1 MRHEFSPLCSLPSL
15 LLPTLTLEG
24 QKWQLAGPEE
34 GDQGKMGN
42 ALWPTQQHQ
51 GQGTRQV
58 PLILEPESARSF
70 GELGNPV
77 PADFLPPCSPNKT
90 L

>member
-1 MRHEFSPLCSLPSL
+1 MRHEFSLLCFLPSP
-15 LLPTLTLEG
+15 LLPTLTLED
-24 QKWQLAGPEE
+24 QKWQLARPEE
-34 GDQGKMGN
+34 GDQGKMGT

-58 PLILEPESARSF
+58 PLNLEPESAHSF
-70 GELGNPV
+70 GELGNPAS
-77 PADFLPPCSPNKT
+77 ADFLPPCSPNKT